1 MSRISFS
8 GDGLTF
14 EKNILSIW
22 NSGKRI
28 YSKKAS
34 LLIPITEISAISS
47 TFHSDESLMSILL
60 KNGTVIEV
68 NLAVDLTVQ
77 VTPIYQG
84 KKITTILSAT
94 EIIENVFR
102 VYGDNS
108 KFHWTVFG
116 QRAPINVEVNKNSV
130 NIKGDGPYRWI

>member
-34 LLIPITEISAISS
+34 LLIPITEISAITS

-68 NLAVDLTVQ
+68 NLAVDLTE
-77 VTPIYQG
+77 IKNYQKSFDG
-84 KKITTILSAT
+84 F
-94 EIIENVFR
+94 IETWKSRF
-102 VYGDNS
+102 DS
-108 KFHWTVFG
+108 KT
-116 QRAPINVEVNKNSV
+116 ADLLDLK
-130 NIKGDGPYRWI
+130 